1 MLDSILGESI
11 LKRAQEAGLVR
22 IRCVNLRDFATG
34 AHLTTD
40 DRPYGGGPGMV
51 MKPEPV
57 FKAVD
62 ALRRP
67 ESKVILMTPQGA
79 PFKQA
84 TAMALSKEAHLIF
97 LCGHYEGVDERI
109 REALA
114 DLEISIG
121 DYVLT
126 NGVISAAIVVD
137 AVVRLLPGALGGEG
151 AADDESFTT
160 GLLEYPQYTRPP
172 VFRGMAIPEISPA
185 ATTRKS
191 PNGAAPRPLRARKP
205 AGPICRCR
213 PRRRKRRKNGISR
226 LAPSACPPLTRGA
239 DTIYLS
245 HDILHIPSRRPRRSF
260 RAGARGPGGAV
271 LITRHDET
279 VAYVVSKRRM
289 DAIVETLELLANP
302 VARKALARPQG
313 PDALRCAR

>member
-1 MLDSILGESI
+1 MADAPLQIDIVTIFPRMLDSILGESI
-11 LKRAQEAGLVR
+11 LKRAQEAGLVQ

-67 ESKVILMTPQGA
+67 DSMVILMTPQGE

-84 TAMALSKEAHLIF
+84 MAMALSKEAHLII

-160 GLLEYPQYTRPP
+160 GLLEYPHYTRPP
-172 VFRGMAIPEISPA
+172 VYRGMAIP
-185 ATTRKS
+185 
-191 PNGAAPRPLRARKP
+191 
-205 AGPICRCR
+205 
-213 PRRRKRRKNGISR
+213 
-226 LAPSACPPLTRGA
+226 
-239 DTIYLS
+239 
-245 HDILHIPSRRPRRSF
+245 DILTSGNHAEIAKWRRAQSIARTQARRPDL
-260 RAGARGPGGAV
+260 P
-271 LITRHDET
+271 LPPPPPEKKKK
-279 VAYVVSKRRM
+279 KR
-289 DAIVETLELLANP
+289 
-302 VARKALARPQG
+302 
-313 PDALRCAR
+313 

>member
-1 MLDSILGESI
+1 MADAPLQIDIVTIFPRMLDGILGESI
-11 LKRAQEAGLVR
+11 LKRAQEAGLVQ

-67 ESKVILMTPQGA
+67 DSMVILMTPQGE

-84 TAMALSKEAHLIF
+84 MAMALSKEAHLII

-160 GLLEYPQYTRPP
+160 GLLEYPHYTRPP
-172 VFRGMAIPEISPA
+172 VYRGMAIPEILTSGNHA
-185 ATTRKS
+185 EIAKWR
-191 PNGAAPRPLRARKP
+191 RAQSIARTQ
-205 AGPICRCR
+205 A
-213 PRRRKRRKNGISR
+213 
-226 LAPSACPPLTRGA
+226 
-239 DTIYLS
+239 
-245 HDILHIPSRRPRRSF
+245 RRPDM
-260 RAGARGPGGAV
+260 P
-271 LITRHDET
+271 LPPPPPEKKKK
-279 VAYVVSKRRM
+279 KR
-289 DAIVETLELLANP
+289 
-302 VARKALARPQG
+302 
-313 PDALRCAR
+313 

>member
-1 MLDSILGESI
+1 MADAPLQIDIVTIFPRMLDSILGESI

-67 ESKVILMTPQGA
+67 ESKVILMTPQGE

-160 GLLEYPQYTRPP
+160 GLLEYPHYTRPP
-172 VFRGMAIPEISPA
+172 VYRGMAIPEILTSGNHA
-185 ATTRKS
+185 EIAKWRREQAIARTKAR
-191 PNGAAPRPLRARKP
+191 RPDLPLPPPPPEKKK
-205 AGPICRCR
+205 
-213 PRRRKRRKNGISR
+213 KRR
-226 LAPSACPPLTRGA
+226 
-239 DTIYLS
+239 
-245 HDILHIPSRRPRRSF
+245 
-260 RAGARGPGGAV
+260 
-271 LITRHDET
+271 
-279 VAYVVSKRRM
+279 
-289 DAIVETLELLANP
+289 
-302 VARKALARPQG
+302 
-313 PDALRCAR
+313 

>member
-1 MLDSILGESI
+1 MADAPLQIDVVTIFPRMLDSILGESI
-11 LKRAQEAGLVR
+11 LKRAQKAGLVR

-67 ESKVILMTPQGA
+67 ESKVILMTPQGE

-84 TAMALSKEAHLIF
+84 TALALSKEAHLIL

-160 GLLEYPQYTRPP
+160 GLLEYPHYTRPP
-172 VFRGMAIPEISPA
+172 VYRGLAIPEILTSGNHA
-185 ATTRKS
+185 EIAKWRRAQSLARTQAR
-191 PNGAAPRPLRARKP
+191 RPDLPLPPPPPEKKK
-205 AGPICRCR
+205 
-213 PRRRKRRKNGISR
+213 KRR
-226 LAPSACPPLTRGA
+226 
-239 DTIYLS
+239 
-245 HDILHIPSRRPRRSF
+245 
-260 RAGARGPGGAV
+260 
-271 LITRHDET
+271 
-279 VAYVVSKRRM
+279 
-289 DAIVETLELLANP
+289 
-302 VARKALARPQG
+302 
-313 PDALRCAR
+313 

>member
-1 MLDSILGESI
+1 MADAPLQIDIVTIFPRMLDSILGESI

-67 ESKVILMTPQGA
+67 DSKVILMTPQGE
-79 PFKQA
+79 PFKQS
-84 TAMALSKEAHLIF
+84 TAMALSKESHLIF

-172 VFRGMAIPEISPA
+172 VFRGMGIPEILTSGNHA
-185 ATTRKS
+185 EIEKWRREQAIARTKAR
-191 PNGAAPRPLRARKP
+191 RPDLPLPPPPPEKK
-205 AGPICRCR
+205 
-213 PRRRKRRKNGISR
+213 KRR
-226 LAPSACPPLTRGA
+226 
-239 DTIYLS
+239 
-245 HDILHIPSRRPRRSF
+245 
-260 RAGARGPGGAV
+260 
-271 LITRHDET
+271 
-279 VAYVVSKRRM
+279 
-289 DAIVETLELLANP
+289 
-302 VARKALARPQG
+302 
-313 PDALRCAR
+313 

>member
-1 MLDSILGESI
+1 MADAPLQIDIVTIFPRMLDSILGESI
-11 LKRAQEAGLVR
+11 LKRAQEAGLVQ

-67 ESKVILMTPQGA
+67 ESKVILMTPQGE

-84 TAMALSKEAHLIF
+84 TAMALSKEAHLII

-114 DLEISIG
+114 DLEISLG

-160 GLLEYPQYTRPP
+160 GLLEYPHYTRPP
-172 VFRGMAIPEISPA
+172 VYRGMAIPEILTSGNHA
-185 ATTRKS
+185 EIAKWR
-191 PNGAAPRPLRARKP
+191 RAQSIARTK
-205 AGPICRCR
+205 A
-213 PRRRKRRKNGISR
+213 
-226 LAPSACPPLTRGA
+226 
-239 DTIYLS
+239 
-245 HDILHIPSRRPRRSF
+245 RRPDMPLPPPPP
-260 RAGARGPGGAV
+260 AKKK
-271 LITRHDET
+271 
-279 VAYVVSKRRM
+279 KR
-289 DAIVETLELLANP
+289 
-302 VARKALARPQG
+302 
-313 PDALRCAR
+313 

>member
-1 MLDSILGESI
+1 MAAAPLQIDIVTIFPRMLDGILGESM
-11 LKRAQEAGLVR
+11 LKRAQDAGLVQV
-22 IRCVNLRDFATG
+22 RCVNLRDYASG

-67 ESKVILMTPQGA
+67 ESKVILMTPQGE

-84 TAMALSKEAHLIF
+84 TALALSQEAHLIL

-114 DLEISIG
+114 DMEISIG
-121 DYVLT
+121 DYILT

-151 AADDESFTT
+151 AAEDESFTT
-160 GLLEYPQYTRPP
+160 GMLEYPHYTRPP
-172 VFRGMAIPEISPA
+172 VFRGMAIPEILASGNHA
-185 ATTRKS
+185 EIAKWR
-191 PNGAAPRPLRARKP
+191 RAQSIERTK
-205 AGPICRCR
+205 A
-213 PRRRKRRKNGISR
+213 
-226 LAPSACPPLTRGA
+226 
-239 DTIYLS
+239 
-245 HDILHIPSRRPRRSF
+245 RRPDLPLPPPPP
-260 RAGARGPGGAV
+260 AKKK
-271 LITRHDET
+271 
-279 VAYVVSKRRM
+279 KR
-289 DAIVETLELLANP
+289 
-302 VARKALARPQG
+302 
-313 PDALRCAR
+313 

>member
-1 MLDSILGESI
+1 MAAAPLQIDIVTIFPRMLDSILGESI
-11 LKRAQEAGLVR
+11 LKRAQEAGLVQ

-67 ESKVILMTPQGA
+67 ESKVILMTPQGE

-84 TAMALSKEAHLIF
+84 TAMALSQEAHLIF

-137 AVVRLLPGALGGEG
+137 AIVRLLPGALGGEG

-160 GLLEYPQYTRPP
+160 GLLEYPHYTRPP
-172 VFRGMAIPEISPA
+172 VFRGLAIPEILTSGNHA
-185 ATTRKS
+185 EIAKWRRAQAIARTQAR
-191 PNGAAPRPLRARKP
+191 RPDLPLPPPPPEKKK
-205 AGPICRCR
+205 
-213 PRRRKRRKNGISR
+213 KRR
-226 LAPSACPPLTRGA
+226 
-239 DTIYLS
+239 
-245 HDILHIPSRRPRRSF
+245 
-260 RAGARGPGGAV
+260 
-271 LITRHDET
+271 
-279 VAYVVSKRRM
+279 
-289 DAIVETLELLANP
+289 
-302 VARKALARPQG
+302 
-313 PDALRCAR
+313 

>member
-1 MLDSILGESI
+1 MADAPLQIDIVTIFPRMLDGILGESI
-11 LKRAQEAGLVR
+11 LKRAQEAGLVQ

-67 ESKVILMTPQGA
+67 DSKVILMTPQGE

-84 TAMALSKEAHLIF
+84 TAMALSKEAHLII

-160 GLLEYPQYTRPP
+160 GLLEYPHYTRPP
-172 VFRGMAIPEISPA
+172 VYRGLAIPEILTSGNHA
-185 ATTRKS
+185 EIAKWR
-191 PNGAAPRPLRARKP
+191 RAQSIARTQ
-205 AGPICRCR
+205 A
-213 PRRRKRRKNGISR
+213 
-226 LAPSACPPLTRGA
+226 
-239 DTIYLS
+239 
-245 HDILHIPSRRPRRSF
+245 RRPDM
-260 RAGARGPGGAV
+260 P
-271 LITRHDET
+271 LPPPPPEKKKK
-279 VAYVVSKRRM
+279 KR
-289 DAIVETLELLANP
+289 
-302 VARKALARPQG
+302 
-313 PDALRCAR
+313 

>member
-1 MLDSILGESI
+1 MADAPLQIDIVTIFPRMLDGILGESI
-11 LKRAQEAGLVR
+11 LKRAQEAGLVQ

-67 ESKVILMTPQGA
+67 DSMVILMTPQGE

-84 TAMALSKEAHLIF
+84 MAMALSKEAHLII

-160 GLLEYPQYTRPP
+160 GLLEYPHYTRPP
-172 VFRGMAIPEISPA
+172 VYRGMAIP
-185 ATTRKS
+185 
-191 PNGAAPRPLRARKP
+191 
-205 AGPICRCR
+205 
-213 PRRRKRRKNGISR
+213 
-226 LAPSACPPLTRGA
+226 
-239 DTIYLS
+239 
-245 HDILHIPSRRPRRSF
+245 DILTSGNHAEIAKWRRAQSIARTQARRPDL
-260 RAGARGPGGAV
+260 P
-271 LITRHDET
+271 LPPPPPEKKKK
-279 VAYVVSKRRM
+279 KR
-289 DAIVETLELLANP
+289 
-302 VARKALARPQG
+302 
-313 PDALRCAR
+313 

>member
-1 MLDSILGESI
+1 MADAPLQIDIVTIFPRMLDGILGESI
-11 LKRAQEAGLVR
+11 LKRAQEAGLVQ

-34 AHLTTD
+34 VHLTTD
-40 DRPYGGGPGMV
+40 DRPYGGGPGTV

-67 ESKVILMTPQGA
+67 ESKVILMTPQGE

-160 GLLEYPQYTRPP
+160 GLLEYPHYTRPP
-172 VFRGMAIPEISPA
+172 VYRGMAIPEILTSGNHA
-185 ATTRKS
+185 EIAKWRREQSLARTKAR
-191 PNGAAPRPLRARKP
+191 RPDLPLPPPPPEKKK
-205 AGPICRCR
+205 
-213 PRRRKRRKNGISR
+213 KRR
-226 LAPSACPPLTRGA
+226 
-239 DTIYLS
+239 
-245 HDILHIPSRRPRRSF
+245 
-260 RAGARGPGGAV
+260 
-271 LITRHDET
+271 
-279 VAYVVSKRRM
+279 
-289 DAIVETLELLANP
+289 
-302 VARKALARPQG
+302 
-313 PDALRCAR
+313 

>member
-1 MLDSILGESI
+1 MADAPLQIEIVTIFPRMLDSILGESI
-11 LKRAQEAGLVR
+11 LKRAQEAGLVQ
-22 IRCVNLRDFATG
+22 IRCVNLRDFASG
-34 AHLTTD
+34 VHLTTD

-67 ESKVILMTPQGA
+67 ASKVILMTPQGE

-84 TAMALSKEAHLIF
+84 TALALSKEAHLII

-109 REALA
+109 RAALA

-160 GLLEYPQYTRPP
+160 GRLEYPHYTRPP
-172 VFRGMAIPEISPA
+172 VFRGLGIPEVLTSGNHAEIA
-185 ATTRKS
+185 KW
-191 PNGAAPRPLRARKP
+191 
-205 AGPICRCR
+205 
-213 PRRRKRRKNGISR
+213 R
-226 LAPSACPPLTRGA
+226 LAQSIARTKA
-239 DTIYLS
+239 
-245 HDILHIPSRRPRRSF
+245 RRPDL
-260 RAGARGPGGAV
+260 GV
-271 LITRHDET
+271 
-279 VAYVVSKRRM
+279 
-289 DAIVETLELLANP
+289 
-302 VARKALARPQG
+302 
-313 PDALRCAR
+313 

>member
-1 MLDSILGESI
+1 MAAAPLQIDIVTIFPRMLDSILGESI
-11 LKRAQEAGLVR
+11 LKRAQEAGLVQ

-67 ESKVILMTPQGA
+67 ESKVILMTPQGE

-84 TAMALSKEAHLIF
+84 TAMALSQEAHLIF

-160 GLLEYPQYTRPP
+160 GLLEYPHYTRPP
-172 VFRGMAIPEISPA
+172 VYRGMAIPEILTSGNHA
-185 ATTRKS
+185 EIAKWRREQAIART
-191 PNGAAPRPLRARKP
+191 RAR
-205 AGPICRCR
+205 R
-213 PRRRKRRKNGISR
+213 PDLPLPPPPPEKKKKRR
-226 LAPSACPPLTRGA
+226 
-239 DTIYLS
+239 
-245 HDILHIPSRRPRRSF
+245 
-260 RAGARGPGGAV
+260 
-271 LITRHDET
+271 
-279 VAYVVSKRRM
+279 
-289 DAIVETLELLANP
+289 
-302 VARKALARPQG
+302 
-313 PDALRCAR
+313 

>member
-1 MLDSILGESI
+1 MAAAPLQIDVVTIFPRMLDGILGESI
-11 LKRAQEAGLVR
+11 LKRAQEAGLVHV
-22 IRCVNLRDFATG
+22 RCVNLRDFATG

-67 ESKVILMTPQGA
+67 ESKVILMTPQGE

-84 TAMALSKEAHLIF
+84 TALALSKEAHLII

-160 GLLEYPQYTRPP
+160 GLLEYPHYTRPP
-172 VFRGMAIPEISPA
+172 VYRGMAIPEILTSGNHA
-185 ATTRKS
+185 EIARWRRAQSLARTQAR
-191 PNGAAPRPLRARKP
+191 RPDLPLPPPPPETK
-205 AGPICRCR
+205 
-213 PRRRKRRKNGISR
+213 KRR
-226 LAPSACPPLTRGA
+226 
-239 DTIYLS
+239 
-245 HDILHIPSRRPRRSF
+245 
-260 RAGARGPGGAV
+260 
-271 LITRHDET
+271 
-279 VAYVVSKRRM
+279 
-289 DAIVETLELLANP
+289 
-302 VARKALARPQG
+302 
-313 PDALRCAR
+313 

>member
-1 MLDSILGESI
+1 MADAPLQIDIVTIFPRMLDGILGESI
-11 LKRAQEAGLVR
+11 LKRAQEAGLVQ

-67 ESKVILMTPQGA
+67 DSKVILMTPQGE

-84 TAMALSKEAHLIF
+84 TAMALSKEAHLII

-160 GLLEYPQYTRPP
+160 GLLEYPHYTRPP
-172 VFRGMAIPEISPA
+172 VYRGMAIPEILTSGNHA
-185 ATTRKS
+185 EIAKWR
-191 PNGAAPRPLRARKP
+191 RAQSIARTQ
-205 AGPICRCR
+205 A
-213 PRRRKRRKNGISR
+213 
-226 LAPSACPPLTRGA
+226 
-239 DTIYLS
+239 
-245 HDILHIPSRRPRRSF
+245 RRPDMPLPPPPS
-260 RAGARGPGGAV
+260 
-271 LITRHDET
+271 EKKKK
-279 VAYVVSKRRM
+279 KR
-289 DAIVETLELLANP
+289 
-302 VARKALARPQG
+302 
-313 PDALRCAR
+313 

>member
-1 MLDSILGESI
+1 MADAPLQIDIVTIFPRMLDGILGESI

-67 ESKVILMTPQGA
+67 DSKVILMTPQGE

-84 TAMALSKEAHLIF
+84 TAMALSKESHLIF

-109 REALA
+109 RAALA
-114 DLEISIG
+114 DMEISIG

-172 VFRGMAIPEISPA
+172 EFRGMGIPEILTSGNHA
-185 ATTRKS
+185 EIAKWRREQ
-191 PNGAAPRPLRARKP
+191 AIARTQ
-205 AGPICRCR
+205 A
-213 PRRRKRRKNGISR
+213 
-226 LAPSACPPLTRGA
+226 
-239 DTIYLS
+239 
-245 HDILHIPSRRPRRSF
+245 RRPDLPLPPPPEKKKKQR
-260 RAGARGPGGAV
+260 
-271 LITRHDET
+271 
-279 VAYVVSKRRM
+279 
-289 DAIVETLELLANP
+289 
-302 VARKALARPQG
+302 
-313 PDALRCAR
+313 

>member
-1 MLDSILGESI
+1 MADAPLQIDVVTIFPRMLDSILGESI

-67 ESKVILMTPQGA
+67 ESRVILMTPQGA

-84 TAMALSKEAHLIF
+84 TALALSKEAHLIV

-109 REALA
+109 REALV
-114 DLEISIG
+114 DQEISIG

-126 NGVISAAIVVD
+126 NGVLAAGVVVD

-151 AADDESFTT
+151 AAEDESFTT
-160 GLLEYPQYTRPP
+160 GRLEYPQYTRPP
-172 VFRGMAIPEISPA
+172 VYRGMGVPEILTSGNHA
-185 ATTRKS
+185 EIAKW
-191 PNGAAPRPLRARKP
+191 
-205 AGPICRCR
+205 
-213 PRRRKRRKNGISR
+213 R
-226 LAPSACPPLTRGA
+226 LAQSIARTKE
-239 DTIYLS
+239 
-245 HDILHIPSRRPRRSF
+245 RRPDL
-260 RAGARGPGGAV
+260 GA
-271 LITRHDET
+271 
-279 VAYVVSKRRM
+279 
-289 DAIVETLELLANP
+289 
-302 VARKALARPQG
+302 
-313 PDALRCAR
+313 

>member
-1 MLDSILGESI
+1 MADAPLQIDIVTIFPRMLDSILGESI

-84 TAMALSKEAHLIF
+84 TAMALSKEAHLII

-172 VFRGMAIPEISPA
+172 VFSGMAVPEILTSGNHA
-185 ATTRKS
+185 EIAKWRREQ
-191 PNGAAPRPLRARKP
+191 AIARTQ
-205 AGPICRCR
+205 A
-213 PRRRKRRKNGISR
+213 
-226 LAPSACPPLTRGA
+226 
-239 DTIYLS
+239 
-245 HDILHIPSRRPRRSF
+245 RRPDL
-260 RAGARGPGGAV
+260 P
-271 LITRHDET
+271 LPPPPPEKKKK
-279 VAYVVSKRRM
+279 KR
-289 DAIVETLELLANP
+289 
-302 VARKALARPQG
+302 
-313 PDALRCAR
+313 

>member
-1 MLDSILGESI
+1 MAEAPLQIDIVTIFPRMLDGILGESM
-11 LKRAQEAGLVR
+11 LKRAQDAGLVQV
-22 IRCVNLRDFATG
+22 RCVNLRDYASG

-67 ESKVILMTPQGA
+67 ESKVILMTPQGE

-84 TAMALSKEAHLIF
+84 TALALSKESHLII

-114 DLEISIG
+114 DMEISIG
-121 DYVLT
+121 DYILT

-151 AADDESFTT
+151 AAEDESFTT
-160 GLLEYPQYTRPP
+160 GLLEYPHYTRPP
-172 VFRGMAIPEISPA
+172 VFRDMAIPEILTSGNHA
-185 ATTRKS
+185 EIAKWR
-191 PNGAAPRPLRARKP
+191 RAQSIERTK
-205 AGPICRCR
+205 A
-213 PRRRKRRKNGISR
+213 
-226 LAPSACPPLTRGA
+226 
-239 DTIYLS
+239 
-245 HDILHIPSRRPRRSF
+245 RRPDLPLPPPPP
-260 RAGARGPGGAV
+260 AKKK
-271 LITRHDET
+271 
-279 VAYVVSKRRM
+279 KR
-289 DAIVETLELLANP
+289 
-302 VARKALARPQG
+302 
-313 PDALRCAR
+313 

>member
-1 MLDSILGESI
+1 MADAPLQIDIVTIFPRMLDSILGESI
-11 LKRAQEAGLVR
+11 LKRAQEAGLVQ

-67 ESKVILMTPQGA
+67 ESKVILMTPQGE

-84 TAMALSKEAHLIF
+84 TALALSQEAHLIL

-114 DLEISIG
+114 DMEISIG
-121 DYVLT
+121 DYILT

-151 AADDESFTT
+151 AAEDESFTT
-160 GLLEYPQYTRPP
+160 GMLEYPHYTRPP
-172 VFRGMAIPEISPA
+172 VFRGMAIPEILASGNHA
-185 ATTRKS
+185 EIAKWR
-191 PNGAAPRPLRARKP
+191 RAQSIERTK
-205 AGPICRCR
+205 A
-213 PRRRKRRKNGISR
+213 
-226 LAPSACPPLTRGA
+226 
-239 DTIYLS
+239 
-245 HDILHIPSRRPRRSF
+245 RRPDLPLPPPPP
-260 RAGARGPGGAV
+260 AKKK
-271 LITRHDET
+271 
-279 VAYVVSKRRM
+279 KR
-289 DAIVETLELLANP
+289 
-302 VARKALARPQG
+302 
-313 PDALRCAR
+313 

>member
-1 MLDSILGESI
+1 MADAPLQIDIVTIFPRMLDSILGESI

-79 PFKQA
+79 SFKQA
-84 TAMALSKEAHLIF
+84 AAMALSKEAHLII

-172 VFRGMAIPEISPA
+172 VFRGMAIPEILTSGNHA
-185 ATTRKS
+185 EIAKWR
-191 PNGAAPRPLRARKP
+191 RAQ
-205 AGPICRCR
+205 
-213 PRRRKRRKNGISR
+213 S
-226 LAPSACPPLTRGA
+226 LARTQA
-239 DTIYLS
+239 
-245 HDILHIPSRRPRRSF
+245 RRPDL
-260 RAGARGPGGAV
+260 P
-271 LITRHDET
+271 LPPPPPEKKK
-279 VAYVVSKRRM
+279 KR
-289 DAIVETLELLANP
+289 
-302 VARKALARPQG
+302 
-313 PDALRCAR
+313 